1 MTKYNAGVLKLEI
14 SQPMITVMFLQYLS
28 FPATV
33 VVLHAVEEVDCLE
46 MNVDAFAATS
56 FEHVKHV
63 LGGSR

>member
-1 MTKYNAGVLKLEI
+1 
-14 SQPMITVMFLQYLS
+14 MITVMFLQYLS

-33 VVLHAVEEVDCLE
+33 VVLHVVEEVDCLE